1 MNPLSRTLG
10 IGGLL
15 LALASGFLALQ
26 TPFGALPVALWV
38 AGMLFVIAAAWRHA
52 APADS
57 VPLSRV
63 LSRALSRPAIRIEL
77 LAVIL
82 VCLAAFALRA
92 WDLERFP
99 PFMHGDEAE
108 SAWRGLRILIGPEP
122 LPPFVTSPDWYDLP
136 TLYHYVEA
144 ASMAVFGL
152 SAGGV
157 RMVSAISGAL
167 SVPLIYL
174 IARLSWGRI
183 AGALSMLFI
192 AFGHTHLHFSR
203 FGGGYIESSLMM
215 VLLMLLVALAA
226 RGRRS
231 MLLFAGIGL
240 VIGLAQYMYAS
251 ARLLPIAGAILL
263 AALLWRRK
271 IGLAHTGFV
280 ALAAF
285 VAVAP
290 LGAWYL
296 QHPGTIS
303 GRMSDVFIFNASALT
318 HTLGAE
324 YAMPRDLGRLAS
336 LQFSRI
342 GGYLMNAGDTSTK
355 YAREFPGFDGI
366 AVALFWLGLAQAV
379 LRSRRFGE
387 FALLTWFLAGFT
399 TAGLLTID
407 APSANRLLV
416 AIPSVY
422 LLAGYGAQRLAAMTA
437 DLAGRIRTGARPAA
451 LGIAAAAIFI
461 VVIGISIP
469 YNLNV
474 AFVAY
479 PLVSGPMAPIMTG
492 RELAPL
498 DGGEWR
504 AYVMGLPT
512 MYADY
517 APVRFVAHTIKP
529 EDLLRADDLES
540 AGDGRKTIVVALPVN
555 YDEYEKVKQRFPG
568 GEEHEGFDFRG
579 NSVFKSYRFQ

>member
-1 MNPLSRTLG
+1 MNHSSRNLA
-10 IGGLL
+10 IFGLL
-15 LALASGFLALQ
+15 LALAGGYLALQ
-26 TPFGALPVALWV
+26 TPFGPLPVALWI
-38 AGMLFVIAAAWRHA
+38 AGMLFVITAAWREDALA
-52 APADS
+52 APA
-57 VPLSRV
+57 PRSR
-63 LSRALSRPAIRIEL
+63 LLSRPEVRIEAL
-77 LAVIL
+77 GVIL

-108 SAWRGLRILIGPEP
+108 SAWRGLRILIGPDP
-122 LPPFVTSPDWYDLP
+122 LPPFITSPDWYDLP

-144 ASMAVFGL
+144 ASMAVFGVT
-152 SAGGV
+152 AGGV

-167 SVPLIYL
+167 TVPLIYV
-174 IARLSWGRI
+174 IARLSWGRL

-203 FGGGYIESSLMM
+203 FGGGYVEASLMM
-215 VLLMLLVALAA
+215 ALMMLLIVIAA
-226 RGRRS
+226 RGQRS
-231 MLLFAGIGL
+231 MLLFVGIGL

-251 ARLLPIAGAILL
+251 ARLLPIAGGILL

-271 IGLAHTGFV
+271 IGLTQVGLV
-280 ALAAF
+280 GLAAF

-296 QHPGTIS
+296 QNPGTIS
-303 GRMSDVFIFNASALT
+303 GRMNDVFILNASALT
-318 HTLGAE
+318 HTLGADS
-324 YAMPRDLGRLAS
+324 AMPRDLGRLAS
-336 LQFSRI
+336 LQISRI
-342 GGYLMNAGDTSTK
+342 GGYLVNAGDTSTK
-355 YAREFPGFDGI
+355 YAREFPGFDVITVG
-366 AVALFWLGLAQAV
+366 LFWFGLAQTLFRA
-379 LRSRRFGE
+379 RRVGE
-387 FALLTWFLAGFT
+387 FASLTWFLAGFT

-422 LLAGYGAQRLAAMTA
+422 LLAGYGAQRVAALTA
-437 DLAGRIRTGARPAA
+437 SVVGRIRAGARPAA
-451 LGIAAAAIFI
+451 SGIAAAALFI
-461 VVIGISIP
+461 VVLGVSIP
-469 YNLNV
+469 YNLNI

-517 APVRFVAHTIKP
+517 APVRFLAYRVKAG
-529 EDLLRADDLES
+529 DLLRAADLTP
-540 AGDGRKTIVVALPVN
+540 ALDGRKTIVVALPVN
-555 YDEYEKVKQRFPG
+555 YGEYERVKQRFPG
-568 GEEHEGFDFRG
+568 GEEHEGFDLRG
-579 NSVFKSYRFQ
+579 NSVFRSYRFQ

>member
-1 MNPLSRTLG
+1 MC
-10 IGGLL
+10 GLL
-15 LALASGFLALQ
+15 LALAGGYLALQ
-26 TPFGALPVALWV
+26 TPFGALPVAFWI
-38 AGMLFVIAAAWRHA
+38 AGMLFVAAAAWRHDA
-52 APADS
+52 LAGQ
-57 VPLSRV
+57 VPLSR
-63 LSRALSRPAIRIEL
+63 LASRALRAPAIRIEL
-77 LAVIL
+77 LGVIL

-108 SAWRGLRILIGPEP
+108 SAWRGLRILIGPDP
-122 LPPFVTSPDWYDLP
+122 LPPFITSPDWYDLP

-144 ASMAVFGL
+144 ASMAVFGVT
-152 SAGGV
+152 AGGV

-167 SVPLIYL
+167 TVPLIYV
-174 IARLSWGRI
+174 IARLSWGRL

-203 FGGGYIESSLMM
+203 FGGGYVEASLMM
-215 VLLMLLVALAA
+215 ALMMLLVVIAA
-226 RGRRS
+226 RGRRG

-251 ARLLPIAGAILL
+251 ARLLPIAGGILL

-271 IGLAHTGFV
+271 IGLTHIGLV

-296 QHPGTIS
+296 QNPGTIS
-303 GRMSDVFIFNASALT
+303 GRMNDVFILNASALT
-318 HTLGAE
+318 HTLGAD

-355 YAREFPGFDGI
+355 YAREFPGFDGVT
-366 AVALFWLGLAQAV
+366 AALFWFGLAQAV
-379 LRSRRFGE
+379 LRSRRFGA

-422 LLAGYGAQRLAAMTA
+422 LLAGHGAQRLAAMTA
-437 DLAGRIRTGARPAA
+437 GLVGRIRAGARPAVFG
-451 LGIAAAAIFI
+451 LAAAAIFI
-461 VVIGISIP
+461 VVLGISIP
-469 YNLNV
+469 YNLNI

-517 APVRFVAHTIKP
+517 APVRFVAYRIKP
-529 EDLLRADDLES
+529 EDLLRAADLAPDE
-540 AGDGRKTIVVALPVN
+540 DGRRTIVVALPVN
-555 YDEYEKVKQRFPG
+555 YHEYEKVKQRFPG
-568 GEEHEGFDFRG
+568 GEEHEGFDLRG

>member
-1 MNPLSRTLG
+1 MVSVAAVLS
-10 IGGLL
+10 IVSAIVALL
-15 LALASGFLALQ
+15 QPTSWLPLAS
-26 TPFGALPVALWV
+26 WI
-38 AGMLFVIAAAWRHA
+38 AGMLFLVAAAWRHDA
-52 APADS
+52 RAES

-63 LSRALSRPAIRIEL
+63 VSTALKTPAIRIEL
-77 LAVIL
+77 LCVGL
-82 VCLAAFALRA
+82 VCLAAFVLRA
-92 WDLERFP
+92 WGLERFP

-108 SAWRGLRILIGPEP
+108 SAWRGLRILIGPDP
-122 LPPFVTSPDWYDLP
+122 LPPFVTSPDWYELP
-136 TLYHYVEA
+136 TLYHYLEA
-144 ASMAVFGL
+144 ASMAVFGR
-152 SAGGV
+152 SEGGV
-157 RMVSAISGAL
+157 RMLSAISGAM
-167 SVPLIYL
+167 SVPLIYA
-174 IARLSWGRI
+174 IARLSWGRT

-192 AFGHTHLHFSR
+192 VFGHTHLHFSR
-203 FGGGYIESSLMM
+203 FGGGYVEASLMM
-215 VLLMLLVALAA
+215 VLLMLLVVIAA
-226 RGRRS
+226 RGRRDL
-231 MLLFAGIGL
+231 LLFVGIGL

-251 ARLLPIAGAILL
+251 ARLLPIAGAVLL

-271 IGLAHTGFV
+271 IGLAHIGLV

-285 VAVAP
+285 AAVAP

-296 QHPGTIS
+296 QNPGTIS
-303 GRMSDVFIFNASALT
+303 GRMSDVFILNASALT
-318 HTLGAE
+318 HTLGAD
-324 YAMPRDLGRLAS
+324 YAMPRDLGRLTN

-355 YAREFPGFDGI
+355 YAREFPGFDGVT
-366 AVALFWLGLAQAV
+366 VALFWFGLAQAV

-437 DLAGRIRTGARPAA
+437 GLVGRIRAGARPAVFG
-451 LGIAAAAIFI
+451 LAAAAIFI
-461 VVIGISIP
+461 VVLGISIP
-469 YNLNV
+469 YNLNI

-517 APVRFVAHTIKP
+517 APVRFVAYRIKP
-529 EDLLRADDLES
+529 EDLLRADDLVS
-540 AGDGRKTIVVALPVN
+540 AEDGRKTIVVALPVN
-555 YDEYEKVKQRFPG
+555 YHEYEKIKQRFPG
-568 GEEHEGFDFRG
+568 GEEHEGFDLRG

>member
-1 MNPLSRTLG
+1 
-10 IGGLL
+10 
-15 LALASGFLALQ
+15 
-26 TPFGALPVALWV
+26 
-38 AGMLFVIAAAWRHA
+38 MLFLVAAAWRHDA
-52 APADS
+52 RAES

-63 LSRALSRPAIRIEL
+63 VSTALKTPAIRIEL
-77 LAVIL
+77 LCVGL
-82 VCLAAFALRA
+82 VCLAAFVLRA
-92 WDLERFP
+92 WGLERFP

-108 SAWRGLRILIGPEP
+108 SAWRGLRILIGPDP
-122 LPPFVTSPDWYDLP
+122 LPPFVTSPDWYELP
-136 TLYHYVEA
+136 TLYHYLEA
-144 ASMAVFGL
+144 ASMAVFGR
-152 SAGGV
+152 SEGGV
-157 RMVSAISGAL
+157 RMLSAISGAM
-167 SVPLIYL
+167 SVPLIYA
-174 IARLSWGRI
+174 IARLSWGRT

-192 AFGHTHLHFSR
+192 VFGHTHLHFSR
-203 FGGGYIESSLMM
+203 FGGGYVEASLMM
-215 VLLMLLVALAA
+215 VLLMLLVVIAA
-226 RGRRS
+226 RGRRDL
-231 MLLFAGIGL
+231 LLFVGIGL

-251 ARLLPIAGAILL
+251 ARLLPIAGAVLL

-271 IGLAHTGFV
+271 IGLAHIGLV

-285 VAVAP
+285 AAVAP

-296 QHPGTIS
+296 QNPGTIS
-303 GRMSDVFIFNASALT
+303 GRMSDVFILNASALT
-318 HTLGAE
+318 HTLGAD
-324 YAMPRDLGRLAS
+324 YAMPRDLGRLTN

-355 YAREFPGFDGI
+355 YAREFPGFDGVT
-366 AVALFWLGLAQAV
+366 VALFWFGLAQAV

-437 DLAGRIRTGARPAA
+437 GLVGRIRAGARPAVFG
-451 LGIAAAAIFI
+451 LAAAAIFI
-461 VVIGISIP
+461 VVLGISIP
-469 YNLNV
+469 YNLNI

-517 APVRFVAHTIKP
+517 APVRFVAYRIKP
-529 EDLLRADDLES
+529 EDLLRADDLVS
-540 AGDGRKTIVVALPVN
+540 AEDGRKTIVVALPVN
-555 YDEYEKVKQRFPG
+555 YHEYEKIKQRFPG
-568 GEEHEGFDFRG
+568 GEEHEGFDLRG